1 MIINT
6 EHIEA
11 QKGFAVLTPPKVRAI
26 LTDEMGLRSADA
38 EVIVQQGRELVQYFL
53 STVKAG
59 AQPKRACAWM
69 LQDVLRYLNEQ
80 AVEID
85 SFPITAESLATVLKA
100 VDDGVLD
107 TARGREVY
115 NKLLDAPEQ
124 DLARLIANHA
134 VVAIDQSELD
144 SLCKELLSENP
155 DVIEKVRGGNVKA
168 IASLIGQA
176 KKKNKNA
183 DPRQVQEICLRLIQ
197 ES

>member
-1 MIINT
+1 M
-6 EHIEA
+6 
-11 QKGFAVLTPPKVRAI
+11 
-26 LTDEMGLRSADA
+26 
-38 EVIVQQGRELVQYFL
+38 
-53 STVKAG
+53 
-59 AQPKRACAWM
+59 
-69 LQDVLRYLNEQ
+69 
-80 AVEID
+80 
-85 SFPITAESLATVLKA
+85 LKA

-115 NKLLDAPEQ
+115 NKLLDAPELE
-124 DLARLIANHA
+124 LAKLIADHA
-134 VVAIDQSELD
+134 VVAIDGSELE
-144 SLCKELLSENP
+144 SLCKELLAENP

>member
-1 MIINT
+1 
-6 EHIEA
+6 
-11 QKGFAVLTPPKVRAI
+11 
-26 LTDEMGLRSADA
+26 
-38 EVIVQQGRELVQYFL
+38 
-53 STVKAG
+53 
-59 AQPKRACAWM
+59 M

-80 AVEID
+80 SVDID
-85 SFPITAESLATVLKA
+85 AFPISSESLAVVLKA

-115 NKLLDAPEQ
+115 NKLLDAPELE
-124 DLARLIANHA
+124 LAKLIADHA
-134 VVAIDQSELD
+134 VVAIDGSELE
-144 SLCKELLSENP
+144 SLCKELLAENP